1 MKKVLVVIVV
11 GLLGVVGYQM
21 EQMDNLIQSNKALEK
36 QNSDLQDR
44 VIHLEDYVGD
54 YHEVLDELNHC
65 LGIQFL
71 ESALRPHITQ
81 FPTYIRLIKKNQY
94 GDQFRND
101 KRKQRNSC

>member
-44 VIHLEDYVGD
+44 VIYLEDYVRD
-54 YHEVLDELNHC
+54 YDEILDLFTKCNDELIFC
-65 LGIQFL
+65 LGI
-71 ESALRPHITQ
+71 
-81 FPTYIRLIKKNQY
+81 
-94 GDQFRND
+94 
-101 KRKQRNSC
+101 

>member
-1 MKKVLVVIVV
+1 MKKVSVVIVV

-65 LGIQFL
+65 LGI
-71 ESALRPHITQ
+71 
-81 FPTYIRLIKKNQY
+81 
-94 GDQFRND
+94 
-101 KRKQRNSC
+101 